1 MALETLDVTS
11 QGLGGCA
18 LPEPRN
24 GSRSGATWVF
34 PELHV
39 LCLSSG
45 GRRGRWIVMAGGYM
59 QMTLDGIRELMLVDE
74 DEGVVDGLVTETS
87 RQNKH

>member
-1 MALETLDVTS
+1 
-11 QGLGGCA
+11 
-18 LPEPRN
+18 
-24 GSRSGATWVF
+24 
-34 PELHV
+34 
-39 LCLSSG
+39 
-45 GRRGRWIVMAGGYM
+45 MAGGYM